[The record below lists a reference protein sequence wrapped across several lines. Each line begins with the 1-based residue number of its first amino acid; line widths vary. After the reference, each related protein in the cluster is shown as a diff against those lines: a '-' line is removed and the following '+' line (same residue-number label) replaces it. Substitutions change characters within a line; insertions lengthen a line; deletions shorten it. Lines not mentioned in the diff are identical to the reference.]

1 VGEAVEGS
9 CMTAWWQR
17 PEPEKPAWRT
27 RGGHA
32 YRVGDPFGFDAL
44 GEGRWAGTVVE
55 RAPNDWLRIRVE
67 SATGR
72 FAGLKGRIVAG
83 PIWGLEPEP
92 S

>member
-1 VGEAVEGS
+1 
-9 CMTAWWQR
+9 M
-17 PEPEKPAWRT
+17 
-27 RGGHA
+27 
-32 YRVGDPFGFDAL
+32 FDAL
-44 GEGRWAGTVVE
+44 GEGRWAGTVIE

-72 FAGLKGRIVAG
+72 FAGLKGRVMAG

>member
-1 VGEAVEGS
+1 
-9 CMTAWWQR
+9 MTAWRQR

-27 RGGHA
+27 RGGFA

-44 GEGRWAGTVVE
+44 GEGRRAGTVIE

-72 FAGLKGRIVAG
+72 FAGLTGRIMSG